1 MNFLKQ
7 MSMKKRLGLT
17 FAITIIFLDMLLY
30 SVIIPLTPYY
40 EETYQASSTMIGV
53 LFSSYSVTLLLTTT
67 YFGNLTDRIGR
78 KKPIIIGLIG
88 MTAATMLFS
97 HPINF
102 EMLIIARGLQGIAS
116 AATWTA
122 ALALLADLFVKR
134 ERAVVMGLA
143 MTSMSAGTLLGAPIG
158 GFLVEFGG
166 YLAPFYTISVL
177 LVIATVLGLI
187 FLQDEQ
193 RPVIQ
198 ETKKPLELLR
208 QPAVIWILSI
218 MVVSEGTL
226 TMLEPILPIY
236 LSGTFSGNSIFIGL
250 MFGVITLAY
259 GIMAPVSGILV
270 NKYTPSRVVLV
281 GLLLAGL
288 FLPFVVLAQSI
299 LQLVLALALLGG
311 SMGLA
316 VSPTLTML
324 GDTQGEGSQSSYGA
338 LYSLFNIFF
347 AVSAIIGPFF
357 GGVLTDVF
365 SSKIT
370 IFIASGV
377 VLLGTLGLS
386 LTRKI
391 SMGKQDC
398 VPPPDAVQRM
408 D

>member
-1 MNFLKQ
+1 MNFFKQ
-7 MSMKKRLGLT
+7 MSTKKRLGLT
-17 FAITIIFLDMLLY
+17 FAIAIIFLDMLLY

-40 EETYQASSTMIGV
+40 EGTFKASSTMIGI

-88 MTAATMLFS
+88 MSASTILFS

-122 ALALLADLFVKR
+122 ALALLADLFVKK
-134 ERAVVMGLA
+134 ERAVVMGFA
-143 MTSMSAGTLLGAPIG
+143 MTSMSAGILLGAPIG

-177 LVIATVLGLI
+177 LLITTVFGLI
-187 FLQDEQ
+187 YLQDEK

-198 ETKKPLELLR
+198 KTKKPWDLLR
-208 QPAVIWILSI
+208 QPAVIWILMI
-218 MVVSEGTL
+218 MVVSEGAL

-236 LSGTFSGNSIFIGL
+236 LSSNFSGNSIFIGL

-259 GIMAPVSGILV
+259 GIMAPISGSLV
-270 NKYTPSRVVLV
+270 NKYTPSRVVLI
-281 GLLLAGL
+281 GLLLGGL
-288 FLPFVVLAQSI
+288 FLPFVVLAQTT
-299 LQLVLALALLGG
+299 LQLVIALAFLGG

-324 GDTQGEGSQSSYGA
+324 GDTQGDGDQSSYGA

-347 AVSAIIGPFF
+347 AVAAIIGPFF

-365 SSKIT
+365 SAKIT
-370 IFIASGV
+370 IFITSGV
-377 VLLGTLGLS
+377 VLLGTIGLS
-386 LTRKI
+386 VTRKI

-398 VPPPDAVQRM
+398 VPAPDAVQRI